1 VTHGLDTS
9 FLLAVEIVEHAHHA
23 DALRLLTELLAQG
36 DRMAIAPQVL
46 AEFVHV
52 VTDERRFQ
60 QPFSMETALNKSEHW
75 WNAAEVDQVLPTDV
89 AIALFHTW
97 MRRHRLGRK
106 RVLDTL
112 LAATY
117 RAADVT
123 SLLTLNATDFAIFDE
138 LACVP
143 IPALRDL

>member
-23 DALRLLTELLAQG
+23 DALRLLAELLARG

-75 WNAAEVDQVLPTDV
+75 WNAVEADQVLPTDV
-89 AIALFHTW
+89 AIALFHALDAASSTW
-97 MRRHRLGRK
+97 AEARARHIARRDVPRNGRHVERSK
-106 RVLDTL
+106 AAALL
-112 LAATY
+112 LA
-117 RAADVT
+117 D
-123 SLLTLNATDFAIFDE
+123 
-138 LACVP
+138 
-143 IPALRDL
+143 

>member
-1 VTHGLDTS
+1 
-9 FLLAVEIVEHAHHA
+9 
-23 DALRLLTELLAQG
+23 
-36 DRMAIAPQVL
+36 
-46 AEFVHV
+46 
-52 VTDERRFQ
+52 
-60 QPFSMETALNKSEHW
+60 METALNKSGHW
-75 WNAAEVDQVLPTDV
+75 WNAAEADQVLPTDV

-123 SLLTLNATDFAIFDE
+123 SLLTLNATDFTVFDE

-143 IPALRDL
+143 ILALRRL

>member
-75 WNAAEVDQVLPTDV
+75 WRRIKYCQPMSRLRFSILGCG
-89 AIALFHTW
+89 AIDLGESACSTHCSP
-97 MRRHRLGRK
+97 RRTAQR
-106 RVLDTL
+106 
-112 LAATY
+112 
-117 RAADVT
+117 T
-123 SLLTLNATDFAIFDE
+123 SRRF
-138 LACVP
+138 
-143 IPALRDL
+143 

>member
-60 QPFSMETALNKSEHW
+60 QPFPMETALNKSEHW
-75 WNAAEVDQVLPTDV
+75 WNAAEADQVLPTDV

-97 MRRHRLGRK
+97 M
-106 RVLDTL
+106 LDTL

-123 SLLTLNATDFAIFDE
+123 SLLTLNATDFTVFDE

-143 IPALRDL
+143 IPALRHL

>member
-1 VTHGLDTS
+1 
-9 FLLAVEIVEHAHHA
+9 
-23 DALRLLTELLAQG
+23 
-36 DRMAIAPQVL
+36 MAIAPQVL
-46 AEFVHV
+46 TEFVHV

-75 WNAAEVDQVLPTDV
+75 WNAAEADQVLPTDV

-97 MRRHRLGRK
+97 MRRHQLGRK

-123 SLLTLNATDFAIFDE
+123 SLLTLNATDFTVFDE
-138 LACVP
+138 FACSP
-143 IPALRDL
+143 LQALRRD

>member
-1 VTHGLDTS
+1 MENSAEQIGAL
-9 FLLAVEIVEHAHHA
+9 VEA
-23 DALRLLTELLAQG
+23 
-36 DRMAIAPQVL
+36 
-46 AEFVHV
+46 
-52 VTDERRFQ
+52 
-60 QPFSMETALNKSEHW
+60 
-75 WNAAEVDQVLPTDV
+75 DQVLPTDV

-123 SLLTLNATDFAIFDE
+123 SLLTLNATDFAVFDE
-138 LACVP
+138 LVCVP

>member
-1 VTHGLDTS
+1 LDTS
-9 FLLAVEIVEHAHHA
+9 FFLAVEIVEHAHHA

-75 WNAAEVDQVLPTDV
+75 WRRIKTNRCRDCAFPYLDAASS
-89 AIALFHTW
+89 TW
-97 MRRHRLGRK
+97 
-106 RVLDTL
+106 
-112 LAATY
+112 AEA
-117 RAADVT
+117 RA
-123 SLLTLNATDFAIFDE
+123 
-138 LACVP
+138 
-143 IPALRDL
+143 